1 MVKRLQEQRLQEQP
15 ETSEVATVVDLP
27 KNVILIDS
35 ETGLLDPE
43 ISSVQL
49 QMQLQLQQ
57 LQTQQLQAQLQ
68 AQQLQSQAQQLQA
81 QQLQVQQMSSIGI
94 PSKGVSKLRTSTA
107 GPVPEKLQD
116 KN

>member
-1 MVKRLQEQRLQEQP
+1 M
-15 ETSEVATVVDLP
+15 
-27 KNVILIDS
+27 DS
-35 ETGLLDPE
+35 D

-81 QQLQVQQMSSIGI
+81 QQLQVQQMPSIGI

-116 KN
+116 ENQHYCDKCPHTTPGKMS

>member
-35 ETGLLDPE
+35 ETGLWDSDIL
-43 ISSVQL
+43 SVQL
-49 QMQLQLQQ
+49 QTQLQLQQ
-57 LQTQQLQAQLQ
+57 LQT
-68 AQQLQSQAQQLQA
+68 QQLQSQAQQLQA

-94 PSKGVSKLRTSTA
+94 PLKGVSKLRTSTA

>member
-1 MVKRLQEQRLQEQP
+1 M
-15 ETSEVATVVDLP
+15 
-27 KNVILIDS
+27 ILIDS
-35 ETGLLDPE
+35 ETGLLDSD

-49 QMQLQLQQ
+49 QTQLQIQQ
-57 LQTQQLQAQLQ
+57 LQPQQLQAQLQ
-68 AQQLQSQAQQLQA
+68 AQQLQSQQLQA

-94 PSKGVSKLRTSTA
+94 PSKGVGKLRTSTA

>member
-1 MVKRLQEQRLQEQP
+1 M
-15 ETSEVATVVDLP
+15 
-27 KNVILIDS
+27 ILIDS

-57 LQTQQLQAQLQ
+57 LQTQLQAQLQ

-94 PSKGVSKLRTSTA
+94 PLKGVSKLRTSTA

>member
-1 MVKRLQEQRLQEQP
+1 M
-15 ETSEVATVVDLP
+15 
-27 KNVILIDS
+27 ILIDS
-35 ETGLLDPE
+35 ETGLLDSD
-43 ISSVQL
+43 ISSAQL
-49 QMQLQLQQ
+49 QTQLQLQQ

-68 AQQLQSQAQQLQA
+68 AQQLQSQA

-116 KN
+116 KNRHYCDKCPAHYAQKDELNKL

>member
-35 ETGLLDPE
+35 ETGLLDSD

-49 QMQLQLQQ
+49 QTQLQLHQ
-57 LQTQQLQAQLQ
+57 LQTLSTTLSTA
-68 AQQLQSQAQQLQA
+68 
-81 QQLQVQQMSSIGI
+81 
-94 PSKGVSKLRTSTA
+94 PSTAVTITSTTVA
-107 GPVPEKLQD
+107 STTDVIHRYSFERC
-116 KN
+116 